1 MSDAAIPK
9 EQLTA
14 YQRWELPNFGTA
26 GQEVGASPVR
36 QKNTARGI
44 VLPTAVELEE
54 IQRQAHDEGYQAG
67 NEAGYQAGFQ
77 AGNEEGTQRIAAL
90 LTAMEQALQ
99 QADQDIAQDLLNLS
113 LEVARQMVQQALK
126 TNPEI
131 LLNTIRAAISS
142 LPHLNH
148 GAHLVVHPDDATML
162 RASMGEKLDHT
173 GWKIFEDALIARG
186 GVRVETAHS
195 QIDATL
201 ENRWQRIVAA
211 IGQDSSWIQE

>member
-1 MSDAAIPK
+1 MSNSAIPK

-14 YQRWELPNFGTA
+14 YERWELPSFGATGTEYSA
-26 GQEVGASPVR
+26 RSAALAR
-36 QKNTARGI
+36 QNESEIGI
-44 VLPTAVELEE
+44 ELPTAAQLEE

-67 NEAGYQAGFQ
+67 YA
-77 AGNEEGTQRIAAL
+77 EGAQRIAAL
-90 LTAMEQALQ
+90 MNTMEQALQ
-99 QADQDIAQDLLNLS
+99 QADQAIAQDLLNVS

-131 LLNTIRAAISS
+131 LLNTIREAISS
-142 LPHLNH
+142 LPHFNQ
-148 GAHLVVHPDDATML
+148 GAHLVLHPDDATMV
-162 RASMGEKLDHT
+162 RASMGEQLSHT

-186 GVRVETAHS
+186 GARVETAHS

-201 ENRWQRIVAA
+201 ANRWQRIVAS